1 MRSERNVSIRLIRS
15 DEIPGSVE
23 GCILQLDGDDN
34 YMMIINSDRDE
45 RAQVISYLHECLH
58 IWHRDHG
65 SGRTVNEIEKDRHE
79 ELRELLEAMRQ

>member
-1 MRSERNVSIRLIRS
+1 M
-15 DEIPGSVE
+15 
-23 GCILQLDGDDN
+23 
-34 YMMIINSDRDE
+34 MMINSEKSE